1 MTRTEI
7 ARVGAALAAGRSSR
21 GPSGSAAQRRILLR
35 LGLLASAAGLGA
47 CIAWWWALAW
57 APATIALILAG
68 LQLALG
74 ALDRSAH
81 RGPPPGTGRSRSAR
95 ARPERI
101 AVIGAVLLITAMAAV
116 AAVLAAWL
124 LDAKTAA
131 IGAYAAFLLMSLL
144 GLPFWLS
151 AIAEEFTAARAAQA
165 DRVSRD

>member
-1 MTRTEI
+1 
-7 ARVGAALAAGRSSR
+7 
-21 GPSGSAAQRRILLR
+21 
-35 LGLLASAAGLGA
+35 
-47 CIAWWWALAW
+47 
-57 APATIALILAG
+57 
-68 LQLALG
+68 
-74 ALDRSAH
+74 
-81 RGPPPGTGRSRSAR
+81 
-95 ARPERI
+95 
-101 AVIGAVLLITAMAAV
+101 VIGAVLLITAMAAV